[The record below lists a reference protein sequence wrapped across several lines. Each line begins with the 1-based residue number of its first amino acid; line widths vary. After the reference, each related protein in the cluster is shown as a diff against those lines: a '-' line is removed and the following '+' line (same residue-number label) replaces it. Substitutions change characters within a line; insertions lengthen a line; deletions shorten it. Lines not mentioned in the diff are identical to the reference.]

1 MESLSGRKLDDWV
14 KPQGRGTAHRRIGG
28 ALPGVTPTP
37 PDCPGHPNSSPIITK
52 EGRWRGLESGMS
64 LKAHASTA
72 PAAVVPSAPEAVA
85 REPDAVEYPERQWI
99 AQSVWHGDA
108 VRLATDALLN
118 RFRDREDVLVAME
131 LVVYY
136 ERGDN
141 TAWLRPDVQVV
152 FGLGRGGNRSTYR
165 VWDEGKAPDFVLEVA
180 SPSTAGHDA
189 RYKAG
194 EYARIGVREYWR
206 LDPEGGLMGTAL
218 EGYAA
223 SGGRYEPVEAV
234 EHPERGRH
242 LRSRVLGLDLRSR
255 KRDGATVLVF
265 ADPRTG
271 EEFDGALEEAER
283 RRRIAEDRAN
293 AERNRADAE
302 RNRADAAED
311 RATTERDRANVAEDR
326 VRALEERLRNL
337 EGRTVGSERDS

>member
-1 MESLSGRKLDDWV
+1 
-14 KPQGRGTAHRRIGG
+14 
-28 ALPGVTPTP
+28 
-37 PDCPGHPNSSPIITK
+37 
-52 EGRWRGLESGMS
+52 MS
-64 LKAHASTA
+64 LKAHAPTAAAVAA
-72 PAAVVPSAPEAVA
+72 PAAPGAAAP
-85 REPDAVEYPERQWI
+85 EPDAVEYPERQWI

-141 TAWLRPDVQVV
+141 TAWLQPDVQVV
-152 FGLGRGGNRSTYR
+152 FGVGRAGNRSTYR
-165 VWDEGKAPDFVLEVA
+165 IWEEGKPPDFVLEVA
-180 SPSTAGHDA
+180 SPSTAGRDA

-206 LDPEGGLMGTAL
+206 LDPEGALMGTAL

-223 SGGRYEPVEAV
+223 TGGRYEPVEAV
-234 EHPERGRH
+234 ERPGRGRY

-265 ADPRTG
+265 AEPRTG

-283 RRRIAEDRAN
+283 RRRVAEDRVTTERDRADAERNRALAAEDRATT
-293 AERNRADAE
+293 ERNRADAE
-302 RNRADAAED
+302 RNRAN
-311 RATTERDRANVAEDR
+311 TAEDR
-326 VRALEERLRNL
+326 VRALEERLRDL
-337 EGRTVGSERDS
+337 AGPTVRSERDS

>member
-1 MESLSGRKLDDWV
+1 
-14 KPQGRGTAHRRIGG
+14 
-28 ALPGVTPTP
+28 
-37 PDCPGHPNSSPIITK
+37 
-52 EGRWRGLESGMS
+52 MS
-64 LKAHASTA
+64 LKANA
-72 PAAVVPSAPEAVA
+72 PMAVAAAAPSAAEAA

-108 VRLATDALLN
+108 VLLATAALRN

-141 TAWLRPDVQVV
+141 TAWLQPDVQVV
-152 FGLGRGGNRSTYR
+152 FGVGRGGNRSTYR
-165 VWDEGKAPDFVLEVA
+165 VWEEGKPPDFVLEVA

-194 EYARIGVREYWR
+194 EYARMGVREYWR
-206 LDPEGGLMGTAL
+206 LDPEGALMETAL

-223 SGGRYEPVEAV
+223 TGGRYEPVEAV
-234 EHPERGRH
+234 ERAGGGRQ

-255 KRDGATVLVF
+255 KRDGATVPVF

-271 EEFDGALEEAER
+271 EEFDGALEAAER
-283 RRRIAEDRAN
+283 LRRIAEDRAL
-293 AERNRADAE
+293 
-302 RNRADAAED
+302 AAED
-311 RATTERDRANVAEDR
+311 RETVQRDRADAAEDR
-326 VRALEERLRNL
+326 VRALEKRLRDL
-337 EGRTVGSERDS
+337 ASRTRPSRLDSK

>member
-1 MESLSGRKLDDWV
+1 
-14 KPQGRGTAHRRIGG
+14 
-28 ALPGVTPTP
+28 
-37 PDCPGHPNSSPIITK
+37 
-52 EGRWRGLESGMS
+52 MS
-64 LKAHASTA
+64 LKTHTPTA
-72 PAAVVPSAPEAVA
+72 LAAATNSAAEAA
-85 REPDAVEYPERQWI
+85 GEPDAVEYPERQWI

-108 VRLATDALLN
+108 VLLATAALRN

-141 TAWLRPDVQVV
+141 TAWLQPDVQVV
-152 FGLGRGGNRSTYR
+152 FGVGRGGNRSTYR
-165 VWDEGKAPDFVLEVA
+165 VWAEGKAPDFVLEVA
-180 SPSTAGHDA
+180 SPSTVKHDA

-206 LDPEGGLMGTAL
+206 LDPEGALMGTAL

-223 SGGRYEPVEAV
+223 TGGRDEPVESV
-234 EHPERGRH
+234 ERPGRGRH

-283 RRRIAEDRAN
+283 RRRIAEDRAT
-293 AERNRADAE
+293 AERDRADAE
-302 RNRADAAED
+302 RDRALAAED
-311 RATTERDRANVAEDR
+311 RVTAERDRALAAEDR
-326 VRALEERLRNL
+326 VQKLEERLRSVASRSRPSGLN
-337 EGRTVGSERDS
+337 S